1 MRPLGLW
8 FVITGQSFVLPIG
21 DPRDRFFYSTLTV
34 MIDSY
39 MLAVFYT
46 ICFLMVPWVGLQ
58 SVAEAFPVQN
68 KRTCTLYY
76 LF

>member
-1 MRPLGLW
+1 MRPLGLR

-21 DPRDRFFYSTLTV
+21 DLRDGFLYPTLTV

-46 ICFLMVPWVGLQ
+46 TF
-58 SVAEAFPVQN
+58 F
-68 KRTCTLYY
+68 
-76 LF
+76 